1 MNVYNKKMQGYKKLK
16 KLLYFTKLYPI
27 FQFQLNFPSM
37 SFSSNFRMLI
47 SQQSSTTPVQP
58 AELINTKM
66 EVFFMREL
74 RNTKIIAVDHGYG
87 NMKTANT
94 VTPTGIKAYETE
106 PIFTGNILEYNGIY
120 YRIGEGHKEFIP
132 DKAMDEEY
140 YLLTL
145 MAIARELN
153 VFSIREADVH
163 LAAGLPLT
171 WIRNQREAFRS
182 YLLQNPEVHYRFNGK
197 EYHLHFMGCSLYP
210 QGYPAIVNH
219 LGNFKGTNL
228 LADIGNGTMN
238 ILYINNKKAQ
248 ENRCWTEKLGVNQ
261 CMIAAKNAVLDKFG
275 VKIEEST
282 VEQILRFG
290 TADISAP
297 YLDCISSIARQ
308 YVAELFSTLR
318 KYEYNPDLMRL
329 YVVGGGGCL
338 IRNFGTY
345 DKSRVT
351 IIDDICAT
359 AKGYE
364 SLAYMSLK
372 RRG

>member
-1 MNVYNKKMQGYKKLK
+1 
-16 KLLYFTKLYPI
+16 
-27 FQFQLNFPSM
+27 
-37 SFSSNFRMLI
+37 
-47 SQQSSTTPVQP
+47 
-58 AELINTKM
+58 
-66 EVFFMREL
+66 MREL

-197 EYHLHFMGCSLYP
+197 EYHLRFVGCSLYP

-248 ENRCWTEKLGVNQ
+248 ESRCWTEKLDVNQ

>member
-182 YLLQNPEVHYRFNGK
+182 YLLQNPEVHYLFNGK
-197 EYHLHFMGCSLYP
+197 EYHLHFVGCSLYP
-210 QGYPAIVNH
+210 QGYPAIVNQ

-248 ENRCWTEKLGVNQ
+248 ESRCWTEKLGVNQ

-329 YVVGGGGCL
+329 HVVGGGGCL